1 MLESKSCRALGE
13 DVALVIA
20 LSTSHSSGKALK
32 HERSSEATIGELALT
47 LGAHATT
54 VLGPMPVPA
63 LGAGGTLALEGPA
76 ALRLEL
82 GGTYYAP
89 QTVRFDDHPNDGAK
103 LNLLRAGLR
112 LCRLWSLG
120 AVDLGGCVG
129 GQFFR
134 LAGKGFGSA
143 VVSHSGVSILG
154 GPSLGVLARLQLSDR
169 LALLFAADGVVQLA
183 RDSFVFG
190 VFGLLHKPSS
200 FALQL
205 FLASEVRL

>member
-20 LSTSHSSGKALK
+20 LSTSHSSGKAVQL
-32 HERSSEATIGELALT
+32 ERPREATIGELALT

-54 VLGPMPVPA
+54 ALGPMASAA

-82 GGTYYAP
+82 SGTYYAP
-89 QTVRFDDHPNDGAK
+89 QTVKFDQHPSDGAK
-103 LNLLRAGLR
+103 MKLLRAGLR
-112 LCRLWSLG
+112 LCRLWSLS
-120 AVDLGGCVG
+120 AIDLGGCVG
-129 GQFFR
+129 GQLFR
-134 LAGKGFGSA
+134 LAGTGFGSA
-143 VVSHSGVSILG
+143 VVSRSGVSTLG
-154 GPSLGVLARLQLSDR
+154 GPSLGVFARLQLSDR

>member
-1 MLESKSCRALGE
+1 MLESKSCSSLGE

-20 LSTSHSSGKALK
+20 LSTSQNTGKAPQ
-32 HERSSEATIGELALT
+32 HERSGEAALGKLALT
-47 LGAHATT
+47 LGAHATA
-54 VLGPMPVPA
+54 VAGPMARPA

-82 GGTYYAP
+82 SGTYYAP
-89 QTVRFDDHPNDGAK
+89 QTVRFDDRPSDGAK

-112 LCRLWSLG
+112 LCRLWYLG

-154 GPSLGVLARLQLSDR
+154 GPSLGVFARLELVDR
-169 LALLFAADGVVQLA
+169 IALLFAADGVAQLA

-200 FALQL
+200 FALQF